1 MEQTYKLRVAG
12 IERDLRVVPISD
24 SLSIASFVMLGDTE
38 LVEKCA
44 DALYEKVK
52 PFKDEVDYLVCPE
65 AKGIPLTH
73 ALALR
78 LGIDYIIVRKTVKGY
93 MSNAIVHEV
102 RSITSN
108 YKQNL
113 VLDGPDAKKL
123 DGKKV
128 LILDDVV
135 STGGSLKALKECLA
149 ETNCTILA
157 DVTVLLEDA
166 GYSDPN
172 LIYLEKLP
180 VFKH

>member
-1 MEQTYKLRVAG
+1 MESTYKLHVAG
-12 IERDLRVVPISD
+12 IERDLRVVPIAD
-24 SLSIASFVMLGDTE
+24 NLSIASFVMLGDTE
-38 LVEKCA
+38 LVERCA

-52 PFKDEVDYLVCPE
+52 QFKGTVDYLVCPE

-78 LGIDYIIVRKTVKGY
+78 LGINYIIIRKTVKGY

-108 YKQNL
+108 FKQTL
-113 VLDGPDAKKL
+113 VLDGVDAERL
-123 DGKKV
+123 NGKKV

-135 STGGSLKALKECLA
+135 STGGSLKALKQCLA
-149 ETNCTILA
+149 QTDCEILA

-166 GYSDPN
+166 GYNDPK